1 MEATAYMK
9 LRMGTA
15 IAMGLLFA
23 ARLHGADLRL
33 GMIGTD
39 TSHATEF
46 TRTLND
52 AAAIDH
58 VEGARIVVAYK
69 GGSPDVEESRS
80 RVDRFA
86 SELRDKYAVRFVE
99 HIPEMCGSVDGF
111 LLESVDGRTH
121 LAQLKELLGCGKP
134 VFIDKPLASSWSD
147 ASEITRLAAAAGVGW
162 FSASSL
168 RFSDI
173 ESLKR
178 LPVKGAI
185 VWAPGPIEPHQ
196 PLDLSWYG
204 IHGAEMLF
212 TLMGRG
218 CVQVTR
224 STSKDADVVTCVWA
238 DGRIGTV
245 RVDRPHSKYGAV
257 VFRSD
262 QTVDALP
269 SVTVDYP
276 KLVRQIVQ
284 FMTTGAP
291 PVPNA
296 ETLEIFAFLDAAQ
309 RSKESGGLPVSLH
322 REKP

>member
-1 MEATAYMK
+1 MK
-9 LRMGTA
+9 LRSGA
-15 IAMGLLFA
+15 VLAVFLSSAAGLHA
-23 ARLHGADLRL
+23 ADLRL
-33 GMIGTD
+33 GIIGTD
-39 TSHATEF
+39 TSHVTEF
-46 TRTLND
+46 TKTLND
-52 AAAIDH
+52 PAAKDH
-58 VEGARIVVAYK
+58 VSGVRVVVAYK

-86 SELRDKYAVRFVE
+86 SELRDKYAVRFVD
-99 HIPEMCGSVDGF
+99 HISEMCGTVDGF

-121 LAQLKELLGCGKP
+121 LAQMKEILGCGKP
-134 VFIDKPLASSWSD
+134 VFIDKPLASSWDD
-147 ASEITRLAAAAGVGW
+147 ATEIARVATAAGVPW

-173 ESLKR
+173 VTLKAA
-178 LPVKGAI
+178 PVKGAL

-218 CVQVTR
+218 CAHVTR
-224 STSKDADVVTCVWA
+224 TTSKDADVVTCVWT

-257 VFRSD
+257 VFRSNEA
-262 QTVDALP
+262 VDAVP

-276 KLVRQIVQ
+276 KLVREIVQ
-284 FMTTGAP
+284 FMTTRMP

-296 ETLEIFAFLDAAQ
+296 ETLEIFAFLEAAQ
-309 RSKESGGLPVSLH
+309 RSKDAGGVPISPRPV
-322 REKP
+322 KP

>member
-1 MEATAYMK
+1 
-9 LRMGTA
+9 
-15 IAMGLLFA
+15 
-23 ARLHGADLRL
+23 
-33 GMIGTD
+33 MIGTD

-46 TRTLND
+46 TKTLND
-52 AAAIDH
+52 RAAKDHIGGAI
-58 VEGARIVVAYK
+58 IVAAYK

-86 SELRDKYAVRFVE
+86 TELREKYSVRFVDR
-99 HIPEMCGSVDGF
+99 ISEMCGSVDGF

-121 LAQLKELLGCGKP
+121 LAQMKELLGCGKP

-147 ASEITRLAAAAGVGW
+147 AVEIARLAASAGIPW

-173 ESLKR
+173 ESLKKT
-178 LPVKGAI
+178 PVKGAMI
-185 VWAPGPIEPHQ
+185 WAPGPIEPHQ

-224 STSKDADVVTCVWA
+224 STSKDADVVTGLWA

-262 QTVDALP
+262 ETVDALP
-269 SVTVDYP
+269 SVAVDYP
-276 KLVRQIVQ
+276 RLVSQIVR
-284 FMTTGAP
+284 FMTTRTP

-309 RSKESGGLPVSLH
+309 RSKDAGGVPTSPHPV
-322 REKP
+322 RP